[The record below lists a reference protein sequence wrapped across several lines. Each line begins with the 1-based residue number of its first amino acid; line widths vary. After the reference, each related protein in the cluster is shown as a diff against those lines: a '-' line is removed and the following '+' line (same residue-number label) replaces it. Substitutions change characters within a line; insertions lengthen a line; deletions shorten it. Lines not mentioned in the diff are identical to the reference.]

1 MAASMT
7 RPEIGRPDLH
17 DTGKKHCENYCIGTF
32 RRGSGLYTATAEYLI
47 LNNRLRGHTWGGVGW
62 VRVAIIESS
71 GTTSLQLDG
80 SNHYVLTGSLTA
92 TLRFGGGPVTMNQF
106 GAWTPIG
113 AEQSGQNFVVVWR
126 NTVLNQYVTWTV
138 DGNGNFLSQSALLS
152 PTSFALESL
161 ETPFGQNL
169 NGDGTT
175 GLTTAPIEAIGSTTL
190 TQVAD
195 FIL

>member
-1 MAASMT
+1 M
-7 RPEIGRPDLH
+7 
-17 DTGKKHCENYCIGTF
+17 K
-32 RRGSGLYTATAEYLI
+32 
-47 LNNRLRGHTWGGVGW
+47 
-62 VRVAIIESS
+62 
-71 GTTSLQLDG
+71 
-80 SNHYVLTGSLTA
+80 
-92 TLRFGGGPVTMNQF
+92 NQF

-195 FIL
+195 SYFVNYGGPSAVQLRYGGMYVAANQFGAWVPIGAEQAGNTYQVVWRNGAADQYLAWTVDLNGNFLSQGGIVSGASWYAESFEILRHAPGFQR

>member
-1 MAASMT
+1 
-7 RPEIGRPDLH
+7 
-17 DTGKKHCENYCIGTF
+17 
-32 RRGSGLYTATAEYLI
+32 
-47 LNNRLRGHTWGGVGW
+47 
-62 VRVAIIESS
+62 
-71 GTTSLQLDG
+71 
-80 SNHYVLTGSLTA
+80 
-92 TLRFGGGPVTMNQF
+92 MNQF
-106 GAWTPIG
+106 GAWIPIG

-195 FIL
+195 SIL